1 MLDKGFNVQDLF
13 VLKDVKVNI
22 FIFFKK
28 KNRMFNKI
36 VLRDRKILSKRVY
49 IERLIGFAKIYK
61 ILKGFFNFTEIK
73 LVSEIF
79 YVCFIMCNF

>member
-28 KNRMFNKI
+28 KNCMFNKI
-36 VLRDRKILSKRVY
+36 VLRDRKILSKCVY
-49 IERLIGFAKIYK
+49 IERLIGFVKIYK
-61 ILKGFFNFTEIK
+61 ILKGFFNFMEIK